1 LQSLQD
7 LPPLRRKYRID
18 DQLERRFKALTHLKD
33 LQAFDEVQE
42 YIQKHSLY
50 TEALSMYQYDTARL
64 KEIMQLYAD
73 YLRTTNK
80 HKDAALAYEYL
91 GDHAAAWPCYRA
103 ANLWRE
109 ALSSATLADVPPSEL
124 EGLASSLAEDLAESK
139 DYLSAA
145 SITLDYLSDIAS
157 AARLLCKGCHFAEAV
172 RIVTLRRQP
181 ELITSVIDAGLIERS
196 ADMTEFLADMKG
208 QLLAQVPRLQDLRQ
222 KKAEDPLA
230 FFEGLDDNNAGANIP
245 DNISLAPTDTT
256 SGGTFMTR
264 YTNQTGTVNT
274 QATRKTSKNKRR
286 EERKRARGKKGTVYE
301 EEYLTNSIERLI
313 ERINS
318 MQDEIQRLVEGL
330 VKRGMRE
337 RADAVSSAVADVIEK
352 CRGAVKEMYP
362 PSTGADGVVQEGGVA
377 LLNGDVVKP
386 VGADATLWDSL
397 QEVGK
402 KREAPVVKAFERLS
416 LLG

>member
-91 GDHAAAWPCYRA
+91 GDHTAAWPCYRA

-109 ALSSATLADVPPSEL
+109 ALSSATLADVPSSEL

-318 MQDEIQRLVEGL
+318 MQDEIHRLVEGL
-330 VKRGMRE
+330 VKCGMRE

-352 CRGAVKEMYP
+352 CRAAVKEMYP
-362 PSTGADGVVQEGGVA
+362 PSTGADGAVQEGGVA

-402 KREAPVVKAFERLS
+402 KREAPVVKAFERVS